1 MTYQISATK
10 LQAYHRCP
18 YAYYLRYE
26 RKLTSSEFYGS
37 AALGNA
43 LHQALAQCHRD
54 WHYRYPLPDIQW
66 IYQCWNNHIE
76 GLTPNQ
82 ITEGRA
88 ILERY
93 YWNFIA
99 SEVAIHQPLAIEG
112 KIQGYLQVENLE
124 FAIAGRYDR
133 IDFLPDGELELID
146 YKSGR
151 DRKLPDKSEID
162 IQIGL
167 YYLALEQTYRQ
178 NLKYLSLL
186 FLRTGE
192 KIRFQAT
199 PKQRENVQRIIGDL
213 AIKLRCDRG
222 WEPKQGKQCDRCT
235 FARYCPAVTN
245 DPTPVPETNAKP
257 QLQLALNLAC

>member
-26 RKLTSSEFYGS
+26 RKLTSTEFYGS

-54 WHYRYPLPDIQW
+54 WHYRNPLPELLW
-66 IYQCWNNHIE
+66 VHHCWNDHTE
-76 GLTPNQ
+76 GLSEAQ
-82 ITEGRA
+82 VQEGRE

-99 SEVAIHQPLAIEG
+99 NQVTINPPLAVEG
-112 KIQGYLQVENLE
+112 KIQGYLQVEDLE
-124 FAIAGRYDR
+124 FVITGRYDR
-133 IDFLPDGELELID
+133 IDFLSDGLELID

-151 DRKLPDKSEID
+151 EIKLPEATEID

-167 YYLALEQTYRQ
+167 YYLALAQTYRQ
-178 NLKYLSLL
+178 SLRYLSLL
-186 FLRTGE
+186 FLRSGE
-192 KIRFQAT
+192 KLQFEAT
-199 PKQRENVQRIIGDL
+199 PEHREQVQVMISEL
-213 AIKLRCDRG
+213 AVRLRQDQG
-222 WEPKQGKQCDRCT
+222 WEPSPGKQCDRCT
-235 FARYCPAVTN
+235 FARYCPAVTTH
-245 DPTPVPETNAKP
+245 PAALPETQAKS
-257 QLQLALNLAC
+257 QLQLALNLA

>member
-26 RKLTSSEFYGS
+26 RKLTSTEFYGS

-54 WHYRYPLPDIQW
+54 WHYRHPLPDVQW
-66 IYQCWNNHIE
+66 LHHCWQEHSANLTEGQVGE
-76 GLTPNQ
+76 GL
-82 ITEGRA
+82 E

-93 YWNFIA
+93 YQNFIA
-99 SEVAIHQPLAIEG
+99 NQVSLSQPLAVEG
-112 KIQGYLQVENLE
+112 KIQGHLQVEDLE
-124 FAIAGRYDR
+124 FTIVGRYDR
-133 IDFLPDGELELID
+133 IDFLSDGLELID
-146 YKSGR
+146 YKSTR
-151 DRKLPDKSEID
+151 EMRLPDALELD

-178 NLKYLSLL
+178 SLKYLSLL

-192 KIRFQAT
+192 KFRFKAT
-199 PKQRENVQRIIGDL
+199 QQHREQVQTIIGDL
-213 AIKLRCDRG
+213 AVRLRHDRG
-222 WEPKQGKQCDRCT
+222 WEPHQGKQCDRCT
-235 FARYCPAVTN
+235 FARYCPAVTAN
-245 DPTPVPETNAKP
+245 PTPVPETNSKP
-257 QLQLALNLAC
+257 KLQLALNFA